1 MSKTMTKTKDYF
13 EISYPCPK
21 ELLEPLR
28 NVRSTYRFNVFA
40 NFHYTR
46 LGLQVAIRQVRQYYC
61 ACVRGWACRAQ
72 LANGDKLVRYDNSW
86 SEVTARL
93 SLADAISDYD
103 ALVTELLNLS
113 DEQVKLYNSLGK
125 LSHVL

>member
-13 EISYPCPK
+13 ETSYPCPK

-28 NVRSTYRFNVFA
+28 NVRCIYRFNCFA
-40 NFHYTR
+40 NFHCTR

-61 ACVRGWACRAQ
+61 ASVRGWACRAQ

-86 SEVTARL
+86 SEVTCRL
-93 SLADAISDYD
+93 SLSDAVSDYD
-103 ALVTELLNLS
+103 ALVKELFSLS
-113 DEQVKLYNSLGK
+113 EEQVKLYNSLGR
-125 LSHVL
+125 LAHVL